1 MSGMCTTVRSVCVQS
16 HLASFLR
23 SGFVIRF
30 PLVAIMLVMDFT
42 LMMVIVVVLVVA
54 AVVVVIVVALRWR
67 HW

>member
-1 MSGMCTTVRSVCVQS
+1 VQS